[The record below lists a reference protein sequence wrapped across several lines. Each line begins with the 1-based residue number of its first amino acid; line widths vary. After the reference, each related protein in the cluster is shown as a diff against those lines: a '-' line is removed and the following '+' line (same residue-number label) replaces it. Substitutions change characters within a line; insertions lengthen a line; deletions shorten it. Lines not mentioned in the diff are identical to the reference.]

1 MNMHGERIRGIKMRE
16 FSIKKA
22 YEKDFERLM
31 KHGTLKTN
39 GNSSRY
45 LIKVLTDHDF
55 DGHLEHFRNGNTK
68 QSVLTLN
75 RTAKK
80 MRKRPGWNR
89 VRFYPVF

>member
-1 MNMHGERIRGIKMRE
+1 MRE
-16 FSIKKA
+16 VSIKKE

-31 KHGTLKTN
+31 KHGTVKTN

-45 LIKVLTDHDF
+45 LIKVLTDHNF
-55 DGHLEHFRNGNTK
+55 GGNLEHFRNGDTK
-68 QSVLTLN
+68 QTVLMLD
-75 RTAKK
+75 RTPKK